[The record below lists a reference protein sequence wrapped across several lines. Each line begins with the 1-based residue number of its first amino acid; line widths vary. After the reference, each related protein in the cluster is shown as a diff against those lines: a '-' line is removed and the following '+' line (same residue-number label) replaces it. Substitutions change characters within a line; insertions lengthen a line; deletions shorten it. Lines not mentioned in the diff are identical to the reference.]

1 MANVAQLFK
10 TRIKGTG
17 SYLPDKLLTNKDL
30 EKMMDTS
37 DEWITERTGIKARH
51 IAADDQATSDL
62 AVIAAQ
68 RALDNANVDVSE
80 IDMIL
85 FATVTPD
92 YLMPNTACMLQQK
105 LGASN
110 CVAMDLSAACSGL
123 IYALSIAD
131 QFVKTGNKQNILV
144 VGAEVLTRFI
154 DYEDRTT
161 CILFGDGASAVV
173 VGRSEEDQDSDI
185 YSHHL
190 YAEGQLGDLL
200 ILHGGGSK
208 NPPRQH
214 TIDEKLHYVTMNGRD
229 IFKNAVRT
237 MGRCAIEAIEH
248 NNMSPE
254 DIDWMVPHQAN
265 IRIIEA
271 TAKQAKFPMEKVI
284 VEIGDVGNT
293 SAATVGIAL
302 DRAIQ
307 KGQIKRGQNVLLA
320 AFGGGLTSGS
330 LLMRY

>member
-1 MANVAQLFK
+1 MANLTQLYK

-30 EKMMDTS
+30 ESMVDTS
-37 DEWITERTGIKARH
+37 DEWITERTGIKVRH
-51 IAADDQATSDL
+51 VAAEDQATSDL
-62 AVIAAQ
+62 GLIAAQ
-68 RALDNANVDVSE
+68 RALKDAQVDVSE

-92 YLMPNTACMLQQK
+92 YQMPNTACMLQHK
-105 LGASN
+105 LGAPN

-131 QFVKTGNKQNILV
+131 QFVQTGNKKNILV

-154 DYEDRTT
+154 DYEDRST

-173 VGRSEEDQDSDI
+173 VGRSEKGQDSEI

-190 YAEGQLGDLL
+190 HSEGQLGDLL

-208 NPPRQH
+208 HPPRQH
-214 TIDEKLHYVTMNGRD
+214 TVDQKLHFVNMNGRD
-229 IFKNAVRT
+229 IFKNAIRT
-237 MGRCAIEAIEH
+237 MGKCATEALEH
-248 NNMSPE
+248 NKMSVDE
-254 DIDWMVPHQAN
+254 ISWLVPHQAN
-265 IRIIEA
+265 MRIIES
-271 TAKQAKFPMEKVI
+271 TAKYANFPMEKVI
-284 VEIGDVGNT
+284 VEISDIGNT

-302 DRAIQ
+302 DRGIK
-307 KGQIKRGQNVLLA
+307 KGQIKRGQNILLA